1 MGAGWPPEKL
11 LGGAQGQPGGLGVAC
26 GLPKVVGGRGLA
38 SRGEAAVGPGGG
50 RGEAQERPG

>member
-11 LGGAQGQPGGLGVAC
+11 LGGTGATRGLGVAC
-26 GLPKVVGGRGLA
+26 GLPRLVGGRGLA